1 MTHDFHSVRALL
13 RNSDPR
19 SRDIVTGVLGILG
32 CRQLILTQS
41 NSEAEHFLRSDM
53 VDLVLVDTEQC
64 LPSACNLIQQMRHRP
79 TADNTFAL
87 TMVLTAPPNAGHAAH
102 LMESGADSIVVK
114 PLDPVRMAERIT
126 ALVKTRRPFVVTSA
140 YVGPER
146 RGPGMRP
153 GCESAPRFTVPNP
166 LREMALATMSR
177 DELRRGIRLGWDEV
191 NDHRI
196 ERQSAHLSHLV
207 NRVRDAFG
215 DKHPVPA
222 ATVRARL
229 LELRDAA
236 AELRLRVEGSG
247 YDHVSHLASTMVD
260 ICCGL
265 GRALDSPDS
274 RLLAM
279 IPRLATSIAQ
289 AFLRERDAVRGA
301 RTQETVMSRPR
312 AEMPAIL
319 RSYH

>member
-1 MTHDFHSVRALL
+1 MTHDFQSVRALL

-19 SRDIVTGVLGILG
+19 SREIVTGVLGILG
-32 CRQLILTQS
+32 CRQLIIAQS

-53 VDLVLVDTEQC
+53 VDLLVVDAEQC

-79 TADNTFAL
+79 AADNTFAL
-87 TMVLTAPPNAGHAAH
+87 SMVLASPPNASHAAH
-102 LMESGADSIVVK
+102 LMESGADSIVIK
-114 PLDPVRMAERIT
+114 PLDPVRVAERIT

-153 GCESAPRFTVPNP
+153 GCESAPRVIVPNP

-177 DELRRGIRLGWDEV
+177 DELRRGIRAGWDVV
-191 NDHRI
+191 NEHRI
-196 ERQSAHLSHLV
+196 ERQAAHLSRLV
-207 NRVRDAFG
+207 NRLKDAFCE
-215 DKHPVPA
+215 DKRIPA
-222 ATVRARL
+222 ATARTRL

-247 YDHVSHLASTMVD
+247 YDHVAHLASTMVD

-265 GRALDSPDS
+265 GRALDNPDS

-279 IPRLATSIAQ
+279 IPKLAASIAQ
-289 AFLRERDAVRGA
+289 AFLRERDAIRSA
-301 RTQETVMSRPR
+301 RSQETVMSRPR
-312 AEMPAIL
+312 AEMPAIV